1 MSQKNGSRKD
11 NFIMQAGILAIA
23 GVISRIIGL
32 LYRSPLTGII
42 GDEGNGYY
50 SSAYNIYTIVLL
62 ISSYSIPSAVS
73 KVISQKLA
81 LKEYRNAH
89 RLFLCS
95 LYYVMAVGGI
105 ASLVLFFGSHWFLEP
120 NAAKVL
126 QVFAPTIFVYGLL
139 GVLRGY
145 FQAHHS
151 MIQTSVSQ
159 IVEQIINAAVSIGAA
174 YLLIMTSMGNMTV
187 YSGENL
193 SETELLWNTNHAIY
207 GAMGSAT
214 GTGAGVLIALL
225 FMAWVYHI
233 NKKGIHKKIE
243 RDRTEKVDSYGEI
256 FKVVLLTVTP
266 FILSTA
272 LYNLSTTINLKV
284 YTNAMMK
291 IHGIAEELAYE
302 NYGIFAGKAVVIS
315 NIPIALATAMA
326 AAILPGVATLFAQ
339 KEYGATRRKVSL
351 AIKMTMLISIPSA
364 VGLAV
369 LAKPVTQVLFPQ
381 KGSLDLASKLL
392 CALAISV
399 IFYALSTLTN
409 SVLQGIGKINVPVIH
424 SGIALVVQT
433 VVLVP
438 LVCLTDLSLYALAIA
453 NVVYSFT
460 VCVLNAI
467 SMRKY
472 LKYKQEWKKTYIL
485 PFVAAAVMGALA
497 YGVYHGLYLLIPSNL
512 VCLIVAMIVA
522 VAVYFVMLMVLGAL
536 NEEDLSAIPKGQILV
551 RIMKKIKRH

>member
-1 MSQKNGSRKD
+1 MSQKKGGKKD

-23 GVISRIIGL
+23 GVISRLIGL

-95 LYYVMAVGGI
+95 LYYVIAVGGV
-105 ASLVLFFGSHWFLEP
+105 ASLILFFCGDLFLEP
-120 NAAKVL
+120 NAARVL

-145 FQAHHS
+145 FQAHRS
-151 MIQTSVSQ
+151 MIQTSFSQ
-159 IVEQIINAAVSIGAA
+159 IIEQIVNAAVSIGAA
-174 YLLIMTSMGNMTV
+174 YLLIMTSMGSMDV
-187 YSGENL
+187 YTGENL
-193 SETELLWNTNHAIY
+193 DSAQLAWNTNHAIY
-207 GAMGSAT
+207 GAMGSAM

-225 FMAWVYHI
+225 FMVWIYAI
-233 NKKGIHKKIE
+233 NRNGIYRKIK
-243 RDRTEKVDSYGEI
+243 RDRTVRVDSYSEI

-284 YTNAMMK
+284 YTKAMIDMR
-291 IHGIAEELAYE
+291 GVAEELVYRD
-302 NYGIFAGKAVVIS
+302 YGIFAGKAVVIS
-315 NIPIALATAMA
+315 NIPIALASAMA

-339 KEYGATRRKVSL
+339 REFAATRRKVAL

-369 LAKPVTQVLFPQ
+369 LAKPVTQHLFPQ
-381 KGSLDLASKLL
+381 KNSLETAANLL

-399 IFYALSTLTN
+399 VFYALSTLSN
-409 SVLQGIGKINVPVIH
+409 SVLQGIGKINIPVIH
-424 SGIALVVQT
+424 SGIALVIQT
-433 VVLVP
+433 IVLVP
-438 LVCLTDLSLYALAIA
+438 LVCLTNLSLYSLVIA
-453 NVVYSFT
+453 NIVYSFA
-460 VCVLNAI
+460 VCVLNAA

-472 LKYKQEWKKTYIL
+472 LAYRQEWKKTYIL
-485 PFVAAAVMGALA
+485 PSVAALIMGAAA
-497 YGVYHGLYLLIPSNL
+497 YGTYHGLNYIIPSNL
-512 VCLIVAMIVA
+512 VCLMIAMVIA
-522 VAVYFVMLMVLGAL
+522 VAVYFVLLILFGVL
-536 NEEDLSAIPKGQILV
+536 NEEELLAIPKGQMLV
-551 RIMKKIKRH
+551 RLMRRIKR

>member
-126 QVFAPTIFVYGLL
+126 KVFAPTIFVYGLL

-243 RDRTEKVDSYGEI
+243 RDRTDKVDSYGEI

-460 VCVLNAI
+460 VCVLNAF

-472 LKYKQEWKKTYIL
+472 LKYRQEWKKTYIL

-497 YGVYHGLYLLIPSNL
+497 YGVYHGLYLLIPYNL
-512 VCLIVAMIVA
+512 VCLIIAMIVA
-522 VAVYFVMLMVLGAL
+522 VMVYFVGLILLGAL
-536 NEEDLSAIPKGQILV
+536 EEEDLLAIPKGQILV

>member
-1 MSQKNGSRKD
+1 MSEKSGSKKD

-23 GVISRIIGL
+23 GIITRLIGL

-95 LYYVMAVGGI
+95 LYYVMVVGGI
-105 ASLVLFFGSHWFLEP
+105 ASLVLFFFGDFFLDP
-120 NAAKVL
+120 NAARVL

-151 MIQTSVSQ
+151 MVQTSVSQ

-174 YLLIMTSMGNMTV
+174 YLLIMVSMGSMDV
-187 YSGENL
+187 YTGDNL
-193 SETELLWNTNHAIY
+193 SQTELTWNTNHAIY

-214 GTGAGVLIALL
+214 GTGAGVLIALI
-225 FMAWVYHI
+225 FMAWVYNI
-233 NKKGIHKKIE
+233 NKKGIHRKIE
-243 RDRTEKVDSYGEI
+243 RDRTKKVDSYGEI

-284 YTNAMMK
+284 YTEAMMGLK
-291 IHGIAEELAYE
+291 GVTEEIAYRD
-302 NYGIFAGKAVVIS
+302 YGIFSSKPVVIS
-315 NIPIALATAMA
+315 NIPIALANSMA

-339 KEYGATRRKVSL
+339 KELGATRRKVAL
-351 AIKMTMLISIPSA
+351 ATKVTMLISIPAA

-369 LAKPVTQVLFPQ
+369 LAKPVTQLLFPQ
-381 KGSLDLASKLL
+381 KDSLDLASKLL
-392 CALAISV
+392 CTLAISV
-399 IFYALSTLTN
+399 VFYALSTLTN

-424 SGIALVVQT
+424 SGIALLIQT

-453 NVVYSFT
+453 NIVYSFT
-460 VCVLNAI
+460 VCVLNAA

-485 PFVAAAVMGALA
+485 PFVAAAIMGGVA
-497 YGVYHGLYLLIPSNL
+497 YGIYHGLYMLIPSN
-512 VCLIVAMIVA
+512 VACLIVAMIVA
-522 VAVYFVMLMVLGAL
+522 VAVYFVMLIVLGAL
-536 NEEDLSAIPKGQILV
+536 NEEDLLAIPKGQILV
-551 RIMKKIKRH
+551 RIMKKIKK

>member
-1 MSQKNGSRKD
+1 MSQKNVSRKD

-126 QVFAPTIFVYGLL
+126 KVFAPTIFVYGLL

-187 YSGENL
+187 YSGDNL

-243 RDRTEKVDSYGEI
+243 RDRTEKLDSYGEI

-438 LVCLTDLSLYALAIA
+438 LICLTDLSLYALAIA

-460 VCVLNAI
+460 VCVLNAV

-497 YGVYHGLYLLIPSNL
+497 YGVYHGLFLLIPSNL

-536 NEEDLSAIPKGQILV
+536 NEEDLSAIPKGQILI
-551 RIMKKIKRH
+551 RIMKKLKRH